1 MPILAIDTATMV
13 SSVAVADEKKLS
25 AELTVQ
31 TRLTHSE
38 TLLPHIEKVLQL
50 AGTERQDLTGV
61 AVSLGP
67 GSFTGLRIGLAAA
80 KAIAYGLDIPIFGIP
95 TTEVLAWHYPVPGVA
110 VVPFIDAQKGNVY
123 SAVYRWQRDGF
134 AEVSPVQV
142 YALEEALELCASQP
156 VPVMAVGDMAAK
168 KLAGREDLPANVQ
181 LPPPHMLMP
190 RAANVAMAAL
200 RRQQEG
206 RADSVMD
213 LEPVYIRRS
222 EAEVLWEK
230 RHGAAEMPKD
240 DGERP
245 KAAGEQGGMAEE
257 KLQAVPLAAEAGEQ
271 VQP

>member
-13 SSVAVADEKKLS
+13 SSVAVADKDRLL

-38 TLLPHIEKVLQL
+38 TLLPHVEQALKL
-50 AGTERQDLTGV
+50 AGVEKAALEGV

-95 TTEVLAWHYPVPGVA
+95 TTEALAWHYPVPGVA

-123 SAVYRWQRDGF
+123 SAVYQWQEEGF
-134 AEVSPVQV
+134 AEISPVQV
-142 YALEEALELCASQP
+142 YTMEEALELCGAQP
-156 VPVMAVGDMAAK
+156 VHVLAVGDMAVK
-168 KLAGREDLPANVQ
+168 RLAGREDLPSNVQ
-181 LPPPHMLMP
+181 VPPPHMVMP
-190 RAANVAMAAL
+190 RAANVAMAGLKRLAAG
-200 RRQQEG
+200 QE
-206 RADSVMD
+206 DSVMN

-230 RHGAAEMPKD
+230 RQ
-240 DGERP
+240 
-245 KAAGEQGGMAEE
+245 AAG
-257 KLQAVPLAAEAGEQ
+257 QAQKQ
-271 VQP
+271 VQS

>member
-13 SSVAVADEKKLS
+13 SSVAVADKDRLL

-38 TLLPHIEKVLQL
+38 TLLPHVEQVLKMAGVEKAAL
-50 AGTERQDLTGV
+50 DGV

-95 TTEVLAWHYPVPGVA
+95 TTEALAWHYPVPGVA

-123 SAVYRWQRDGF
+123 SAVYQWQDDGF
-134 AEVSPVQV
+134 EEISPVQV
-142 YALEEALELCASQP
+142 YTLQGALELCEAQP
-156 VPVMAVGDMAAK
+156 VHVLAVGDMAVK
-168 KLAGREDLPANVQ
+168 RLAGREDLPSNVQ
-181 LPPPHMLMP
+181 VPPPHVVMP
-190 RAANVAMAAL
+190 RAANVAMAGLKRLAAG
-200 RRQQEG
+200 QE
-206 RADSVMD
+206 DSVMN

-230 RHGAAEMPKD
+230 RQ
-240 DGERP
+240 
-245 KAAGEQGGMAEE
+245 AAG
-257 KLQAVPLAAEAGEQ
+257 QAQKQ
-271 VQP
+271 VQS

>member
-13 SSVAVADEKKLS
+13 SSVAVADKDRLL

-38 TLLPHIEKVLQL
+38 TLLPHVEQALKL
-50 AGTERQDLTGV
+50 AGVEKAALEGV

-95 TTEVLAWHYPVPGVA
+95 TTEALAWHYPVPGVA

-123 SAVYRWQRDGF
+123 SAVYQWQEEGF
-134 AEVSPVQV
+134 AEISPVQV
-142 YALEEALELCASQP
+142 YTMEEALELCGAQP
-156 VPVMAVGDMAAK
+156 VHVLAVGDMAVK
-168 KLAGREDLPANVQ
+168 RLAGREDLPSNVQ
-181 LPPPHMLMP
+181 VPPPHVVMP
-190 RAANVAMAAL
+190 RAANVAMAGLKRLAAG
-200 RRQQEG
+200 QE
-206 RADSVMD
+206 DSVMN

-230 RHGAAEMPKD
+230 RQ
-240 DGERP
+240 
-245 KAAGEQGGMAEE
+245 AAGQTQ
-257 KLQAVPLAAEAGEQ
+257 KQ

>member
-13 SSVAVADEKKLS
+13 SSVAVADKDRLL

-38 TLLPHIEKVLQL
+38 TLLPHVEQVLKMAGVEKAAL
-50 AGTERQDLTGV
+50 DGV

-95 TTEVLAWHYPVPGVA
+95 TTEALAWHYPVPGVA

-123 SAVYRWQRDGF
+123 SAVYQWQEEGF
-134 AEVSPVQV
+134 AEISPVQV
-142 YALEEALELCASQP
+142 YTMEEALELCGAQP
-156 VPVMAVGDMAAK
+156 VHVLAVGDMAVK
-168 KLAGREDLPANVQ
+168 RLAGREDLPSNVQ
-181 LPPPHMLMP
+181 VPPPHVVMP
-190 RAANVAMAAL
+190 RAANVAMAGLKRLAAG
-200 RRQQEG
+200 QE
-206 RADSVMD
+206 DSVMN

-230 RHGAAEMPKD
+230 RQ
-240 DGERP
+240 
-245 KAAGEQGGMAEE
+245 AAG
-257 KLQAVPLAAEAGEQ
+257 QAQKQ
-271 VQP
+271 VQS

>member
-13 SSVAVADEKKLS
+13 SSVAVADKDRLL

-38 TLLPHIEKVLQL
+38 TLLPHVEQALKL
-50 AGTERQDLTGV
+50 AGVEKAALEGV

-95 TTEVLAWHYPVPGVA
+95 TTEALAWHYPVPGVA

-123 SAVYRWQRDGF
+123 SAVYQWQEEGF
-134 AEVSPVQV
+134 VEISPVQV
-142 YALEEALELCASQP
+142 YTMEEALELCGAQP
-156 VPVMAVGDMAAK
+156 VHVLAVGDMAVK
-168 KLAGREDLPANVQ
+168 RLAGREDLPSNVQ
-181 LPPPHMLMP
+181 VPPPHVVMP
-190 RAANVAMAAL
+190 RAANVAMAGLKRLAAG
-200 RRQQEG
+200 QE
-206 RADSVMD
+206 DSVMN

-230 RHGAAEMPKD
+230 RQ
-240 DGERP
+240 
-245 KAAGEQGGMAEE
+245 AAG
-257 KLQAVPLAAEAGEQ
+257 QAQKQ
-271 VQP
+271 VQS

>member
-13 SSVAVADEKKLS
+13 SSVAVADKDRLL

-38 TLLPHIEKVLQL
+38 TLLPHVEQALKL
-50 AGTERQDLTGV
+50 AGVEKAALEGV

-95 TTEVLAWHYPVPGVA
+95 TTEALAWHYPVPGVA

-123 SAVYRWQRDGF
+123 SAVYQWQDDGF
-134 AEVSPVQV
+134 EEISPVQV
-142 YALEEALELCASQP
+142 YTMEEALELCGAQP
-156 VPVMAVGDMAAK
+156 VHVLAVGDMAVK
-168 KLAGREDLPANVQ
+168 RLAGREDLPSNVQ
-181 LPPPHMLMP
+181 VPPPHVVMP
-190 RAANVAMAAL
+190 RAANVAMAGLKRLATG
-200 RRQQEG
+200 Q
-206 RADSVMD
+206 ADSVMN

-230 RHGAAEMPKD
+230 RQT
-240 DGERP
+240 
-245 KAAGEQGGMAEE
+245 AG
-257 KLQAVPLAAEAGEQ
+257 QAQKQ
-271 VQP
+271 VQS

>member
-13 SSVAVADEKKLS
+13 SSVAVADEKRLL

-50 AGTERQDLTGV
+50 AGVEKAELTGV

-80 KAIAYGLDIPIFGIP
+80 KAISYGLSIPIFGIP

-123 SAVYRWQRDGF
+123 SAVYTWQGDGF

-142 YALEEALELCASQP
+142 YSVDEALALCASQQMT
-156 VPVMAVGDMAAK
+156 VMAVGDMVAK

-181 LPPPHMLMP
+181 LPPQHLLMP

-206 RADSVMD
+206 REDSVMD

-230 RHGAAEMPKD
+230 RHGTD
-240 DGERP
+240 N
-245 KAAGEQGGMAEE
+245 E
-257 KLQAVPLAAEAGEQ
+257 KEK